1 MLFDITYLIKVDML
15 KINEFLEEEITSMV
29 EKIVA
34 EKLKIAIEELSKV
47 KPAEK
52 EFYSIKEVAE
62 ILSISISGIKARGNS
77 KKMKLIYDQN
87 NITIHKND
95 LEQYKKKYL
104 YKQMKNNP

>member
-1 MLFDITYLIKVDML
+1 MV
-15 KINEFLEEEITSMV
+15 KINEFLEEEINIMV

-34 EKLKIAIEELSKV
+34 ERIKIAIEELSKV

-52 EFYSIKEVAE
+52 EFYSLKEVAH
-62 ILSISISGIKARGNS
+62 ILSITESGVKARG
-77 KKMKLIYDQN
+77 KCGKMKLIYDQN

-104 YKQMKNNP
+104 YRQMKNKPQ